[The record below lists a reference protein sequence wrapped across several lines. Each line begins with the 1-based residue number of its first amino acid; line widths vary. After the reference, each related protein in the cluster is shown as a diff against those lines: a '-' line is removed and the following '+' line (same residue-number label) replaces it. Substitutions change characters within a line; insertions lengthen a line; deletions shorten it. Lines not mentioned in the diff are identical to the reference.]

1 MPTQKEVAKL
11 AGVASGTVS
20 NVIRGAV
27 GVSESSR
34 RKVLE
39 AIRTLNYQPNLI
51 ARSLKTNRTHT
62 LGMMV
67 PDITI
72 PFFPKLIRGAESAAR
87 EQGYFL
93 IVLDSE
99 SNHAR
104 EIEMLALLR
113 AQRVEGLL
121 LVSAEG
127 ERWSAEDS
135 TLLTSGSPVV
145 CVDRLPRGLA
155 VDSVCVDDCSAA
167 EMGVSH
173 LLEMG
178 HREIAIISGPLSLK
192 NEQERL
198 RGYRQ
203 ALQKRGVPV
212 RESLIWTASF
222 APKEIAVICQKGLL
236 KPTGRPSAIFATNGV
251 TGLAAL
257 RSIYA
262 GGLSTP
268 EHFSFVTF
276 DELTSE
282 ELFRPGITSIVQ
294 PAFDIGYRAVEVLL
308 RRIGKGGDG
317 SAVER
322 VRLPATLVVRESS
335 KSPYRSESKIGC
347 SR

>member
-20 NVIRGAV
+20 NVIRGAI

-39 AIRTLNYQPNLI
+39 AIRALNYQPNLI

-121 LVSAEG
+121 LVAAEG
-127 ERWSAEDS
+127 DRWSAEDS

-155 VDSVCVDDCSAA
+155 VDSVCVDDYSAA

-203 ALQKRGVPV
+203 ALQKRGILV
-212 RESLIWTASF
+212 RESMIWTASF
-222 APKEIAVICQKGLL
+222 AQKEIAAICQKGLL
-236 KPTGRPSAIFATNGV
+236 KPAGRPSAVFATNGV

-308 RRIGKGGDG
+308 RRIGKGMDG
-317 SAVER
+317 SAVEK

-335 KSPYRSESKIGC
+335 KSHYRSKSKMGR